1 MRGHHGGVQVGGDT
15 ARLFDPDELMR
26 RPQDPAAMD
35 ALRFVE
41 TSLHAAM
48 RAQQPGAA
56 E

>member
-1 MRGHHGGVQVGGDT
+1 
-15 ARLFDPDELMR
+15 MR

-41 TSLHAAM
+41 TSLDAAM
-48 RAQQPGAA
+48 RAQRGGA